1 MSDKDIEI
9 RLKTLT
15 RLSNLE
21 VTFFT
26 NSGEAG
32 FIFWYEGRTLKTV
45 FTYRKAK
52 IFAEG
57 VAIGRGLC

>member
-1 MSDKDIEI
+1 MNYKEIEI
-9 RLKTLT
+9 RLETLT
-15 RLSNLE
+15 RISALK

-26 NSGEAG
+26 DSGEAG
-32 FIFWYEGRTLKTV
+32 FIFWHEGRTLKTV